1 MKNLGLFFLFLLKFI
16 WAIIQSIGVSKV
28 CEMARKTW
36 GEVFS

>member
-1 MKNLGLFFLFLLKFI
+1 MEKLGLFLLFLLKFI

-36 GEVFS
+36 NEVYP